1 MRLTEQVHQIL
12 KRHVRAGDFVID
24 ATAGNGHDTQFLADQ
39 VGPSGRVWAI
49 DLQSEAI
56 DATRQR
62 LSAAGKADSVFLVQA
77 DHSDQLENA
86 PKTEHGTA
94 AAVIFNLGYLPGSD
108 QSIRTQPGKTLR
120 ALEAATKLLCVGGY
134 LCVTAYR
141 AHPGGEEEARQV
153 ENWMRTRQAEG
164 WQVQCI
170 VPDSKNLPPVLWVAV
185 TKTPAAAGSA
195 KPRHHPNPRP

>member
-62 LSAAGKADSVFLVQA
+62 LSAAGKSDSVFLVQA
-77 DHSDQLENA
+77 DTPTSSKMH
-86 PKTEHGTA
+86 PKLSTE
-94 AAVIFNLGYLPGSD
+94 
-108 QSIRTQPGKTLR
+108 
-120 ALEAATKLLCVGGY
+120 
-134 LCVTAYR
+134 
-141 AHPGGEEEARQV
+141 
-153 ENWMRTRQAEG
+153 
-164 WQVQCI
+164 
-170 VPDSKNLPPVLWVAV
+170 PPRL
-185 TKTPAAAGSA
+185 
-195 KPRHHPNPRP
+195 